1 MTDTVINVNNSDKLD
16 EWFAVDDQIKSM
28 TIDDTCFIFFRFWP
42 RSRAPRLIS
51 VLSVSAKC
59 ESHQGYLP

>member
-28 TIDDTCFIFFRFWP
+28 TIDDTCFIFFVFGLEV
-42 RSRAPRLIS
+42 APR
-51 VLSVSAKC
+51 V
-59 ESHQGYLP
+59 